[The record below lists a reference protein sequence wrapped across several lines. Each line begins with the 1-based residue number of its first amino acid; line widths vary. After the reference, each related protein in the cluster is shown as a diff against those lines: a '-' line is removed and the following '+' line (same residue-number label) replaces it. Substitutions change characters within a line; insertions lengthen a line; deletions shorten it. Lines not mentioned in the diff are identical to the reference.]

1 MAILYPRLS
10 PADAALLWESYGSL
24 TVNELR
30 ARSDTSHPSQTFAA
44 VGGRRI
50 AERELA
56 EFQRGI
62 RQIAEHFGYPEKGS
76 RNALS
81 EFDAAVSIF
90 FGERLDISEGEAYRV
105 QTWAFISLVLLPD
118 IVKWRFPGFSTPRCT
133 GGRRDCFHRL
143 WLRAKAF
150 DLGAGKE
157 DRWILL
163 KSLTED
169 SFVSI
174 MERPSLAG
182 SSEICQV
189 LGATWIETATSVGRN
204 RMEDI
209 NRRAIKRVRA
219 KATLIFLDALS
230 YCELKSLVDSCYLA
244 AVESLDEFAI

>member
-1 MAILYPRLS
+1 MAVLYPRLS
-10 PADAALLWESYGSL
+10 PADAVSLWESYDSL
-24 TVNELR
+24 TIEELR
-30 ARSDTSHPSQTFAA
+30 TRSSVSHSNQTFAA

-50 AERELA
+50 DARELSGLQKA
-56 EFQRGI
+56 I
-62 RQIAEHFGYPEKGS
+62 RQIAESFGYPEKGS
-76 RNALS
+76 RTALS
-81 EFDAAVSIF
+81 EFDTAVSIF
-90 FGERLDISEGEAYRV
+90 FGEHLDISEGEAYRP

-118 IVKWRFPGFSTPRCT
+118 VVKWRFDGFSASRCT

-150 DLGAGKE
+150 DLGA
-157 DRWILL
+157 DRDNRWILL

-182 SSEICQV
+182 SRDICRV
-189 LGATWIETATSVGRN
+189 LGATWMKTAASVGRN

-219 KATLIFLDALS
+219 KGTLIFLDALS
-230 YCELKSLVDSCYLA
+230 YVELKSLVEDCYLA
-244 AVESLDEFAI
+244 AVDS